1 MNAFQNALQQLK
13 TAAETMKLDAATLE
27 TLKHPDRIVE
37 VSVLVIMDDG
47 RTKIFTGY
55 RVQHSN
61 LRGPYKGGIR
71 YHQKVDLNEVK
82 ALALWMTMK
91 CAVVGIPMGGG
102 KGGIAVDPKKLS
114 AGELER

>member
-1 MNAFQNALQQLK
+1 MNAFQNALAQLK
-13 TAAETMKLDAATLE
+13 TAAETMNLDNATLDR
-27 TLKHPDRIVE
+27 LKTHDRIVE
-37 VSVLVIMDDG
+37 VALPIKMDNG
-47 RTKIFTGY
+47 QTKIFTGY

-71 YHQKVDLNEVK
+71 YHHNVDLNEVK

-102 KGGIAVDPKKLS
+102 KGGITVDPQKL
-114 AGELER
+114 